1 MPRARGCGKGG
12 HAVKMTAR
20 TSSDLQRAAEI
31 ISTLPEGR
39 YEIEVV
45 KRRVKRSGQQNR
57 LLWAIYTAIA
67 DATGHTPEEV
77 HEACKAKFLPPE
89 VLRIGEEEVVVSGST
104 AKRDVAEFSD
114 YVERVQSWA
123 QNDLGVM
130 A

>member
-1 MPRARGCGKGG
+1 M
-12 HAVKMTAR
+12 KMTAR

-45 KRRVKRSGQQNR
+45 KRRVKRSGAQNR

-89 VLRIGEEEVVVSGST
+89 VLVSGST